1 VEDEALLQY
10 TSPFILFL
18 HLHPLLLRG
27 CVWRGGRGRTRSCA
41 ESAHRDPRGAVTRI
55 FEFDDHQAISP
66 GAASWS

>member
-27 CVWRGGRGRTRSCA
+27 CVCVCGVVVVEGRVRVRRA
-41 ESAHRDPRGAVTRI
+41 PIEIRGAL
-55 FEFDDHQAISP
+55 
-66 GAASWS
+66 